1 MPPTE
6 KRIEVIDGIEV
17 EVLEFSDTVET
28 VDKASMLSGYPPEVI
43 AKTILLKVD
52 Q

>member
-28 VDKASMLSGYPPEVI
+28 VDKHQCSAVTARGYC
-43 AKTILLKVD
+43 
-52 Q
+52 